1 MRCTSEEESVSV
13 KIKDNC
19 RVEVFVNSPQACPL
33 FKATSFGIF
42 MTHWPLIMAICLTGM
57 GLLSTFYGF
66 KYFKIVV
73 IFTFMTVS
81 FFGTMVV
88 LSKVGMMHFLEKN
101 LSKVHIA
108 HVLFFICVGIL
119 SVGFGGLLGYYVDE
133 RIGLVTICVLNVGI
147 VSTAFYMFLLSFT
160 GLW

>member
-57 GLLSTFYGF
+57 GILSTFYGF

-101 LSKVHIA
+101 LSKVHI
-108 HVLFFICVGIL
+108 L